1 MDVERFLKR
10 RNVLLFLDTISPD
23 KIPEHIQ
30 ERYPEEV
37 YAFKHYGFREMYQDV
52 CEKFVEYVLPLKEF
66 AKTGVCTFQGHVMKG
81 GRDKLLWKGCIYYA
95 HEYPK
100 LFHGFE
106 TIIALHVSGSLSHDV
121 VTMENRTCEVTA
133 SSHDVVTMEN
143 RTCEVT
149 ASHASGSES
158 SLHKGK
164 DLPALNISACSSNAP
179 LCNEETIREME
190 QIMRQRVG
198 LLLQHERL
206 FDPSLVK
213 TLVTQL

>member
-23 KIPEHIQ
+23 KIPDHIQ

-37 YAFKHYGFREMYQDV
+37 YAFRHYGFREMYQDV
-52 CEKFVEYVLPLKEF
+52 CKKFVEYVLPLKEF

-106 TIIALHVSGSLSHDV
+106 TIVVASTLHNIGD
-121 VTMENRTCEVTA
+121 RPA
-133 SSHDVVTMEN
+133 S
-143 RTCEVT
+143 
-149 ASHASGSES
+149 
-158 SLHKGK
+158 
-164 DLPALNISACSSNAP
+164 NISACSSNAP
-179 LCNEETIREME
+179 LCNEETIHEME
-190 QIMRQRVG
+190 QIMQQRARLV
-198 LLLQHERL
+198 LQHERL

-213 TLVTQL
+213 TFVTQL

>member
-1 MDVERFLKR
+1 MDIERFLKR

-37 YAFKHYGFREMYQDV
+37 YAFRHYGFREMYQDV
-52 CEKFVEYVLPLKEF
+52 CEKFVKYVLPLKEF

-106 TIIALHVSGSLSHDV
+106 TILTALHV
-121 VTMENRTCEVTA
+121 
-133 SSHDVVTMEN
+133 
-143 RTCEVT
+143 
-149 ASHASGSES
+149 SES

-164 DLPALNISACSSNAP
+164 DRPASNAHAP

-190 QIMRQRVG
+190 QIMQQRVG
-198 LLLQHERL
+198 LVLQHERL
-206 FDPSLVK
+206 FDPSLVR